1 MFRCSRGGV
10 VLVAALV
17 ASLSAPAAA
26 YGVTPPPTSTTVA
39 SPPSTAPV
47 TTTTQPR
54 RTPTSSAPTTSV
66 PPVKAPP
73 GSGPPTST
81 PPVSTPPPP
90 PAMPVFSLPT
100 NSGLQLLQQMQ
111 SARLSLRAAQIGLG
125 PATRDV
131 ARARR
136 QLAIA
141 RREVR
146 RLERIEQATE
156 RKLEQTQTLLHQAA
170 AEAYIHA
177 GDAKLLNVIDGVFNT
192 NSIVDASAQLHMLGT
207 FGDKQSQLLAQYL
220 SLKQQV
226 DNQLAHIRDV
236 EHRAER
242 SLAGANKRLSDL
254 RKTIN
259 DARTLMAV
267 SMAGMHDFE
276 TAATSAT
283 SPILGPSRLNAKQM
297 ADYIAANHYH
307 PNITVPIQV
316 LAQIYLNEGA
326 KTGVRGDVAFAQSI
340 LETAGFAHPGSAATN
355 NNFAGIGWCDTC
367 HHGFD
372 FANATLGVRAQLQLL
387 RTYVDPN
394 FPEADYKDPIL
405 LPGTLKLGFRGK
417 VQTWWDL
424 WGTWATGA
432 LYGQR
437 VYDIYERMVAFAVHD
452 PASNR
457 PAAAKPAATPAAKP

>member
-1 MFRCSRGGV
+1 
-10 VLVAALV
+10 VAHRAQR
-17 ASLSAPAAA
+17 SLS
-26 YGVTPPPTSTTVA
+26 VTS
-39 SPPSTAPV
+39 
-47 TTTTQPR
+47 
-54 RTPTSSAPTTSV
+54 
-66 PPVKAPP
+66 
-73 GSGPPTST
+73 
-81 PPVSTPPPP
+81 
-90 PAMPVFSLPT
+90 
-100 NSGLQLLQQMQ
+100 
-111 SARLSLRAAQIGLG
+111 
-125 PATRDV
+125 
-131 ARARR
+131 
-136 QLAIA
+136 
-141 RREVR
+141 
-146 RLERIEQATE
+146 
-156 RKLEQTQTLLHQAA
+156 
-170 AEAYIHA
+170 
-177 GDAKLLNVIDGVFNT
+177 
-192 NSIVDASAQLHMLGT
+192 
-207 FGDKQSQLLAQYL
+207 
-220 SLKQQV
+220 
-226 DNQLAHIRDV
+226 
-236 EHRAER
+236 
-242 SLAGANKRLSDL
+242 KRLNDL

-297 ADYIAANHYH
+297 ADYIVANHYR

-355 NNFAGIGWCDTC
+355 NNFAGIGWCDSC
-367 HHGFD
+367 RHGFD

-405 LPGTLKLGFRGK
+405 MPGTLTLGFRGK

-437 VYDIYERMVAFAVHD
+437 VYDIYERMVAFSLLD
-452 PASNR
+452 PAGKS
-457 PAAAKPAATPAAKP
+457 PAAAKPAVTPAAKP